1 MRHWDTPNTT
11 RLVSLVLLAL
21 GAGSCGAEGPRGA
34 PGPTGTSGPTGST
47 GPTGPTGSP
56 GPPAPARGR
65 IDGTVTSAVTG
76 QPLVGVTVSGVQA
89 GLSTTTASNGA
100 FSLSALAEGTY
111 VLTVSG
117 AGYLPQ
123 TVPVSVGINTT
134 TNVAI
139 ALATDTASAGG
150 LVVMVQ
156 DDYLAGFGNTVTLKA
171 QVSSSEADAAAIT
184 YAWVQTGGTPAAGLA
199 GTNTP
204 TVTFRTLSLSEA
216 KLEANPSAALGP
228 YDGGLLVPA
237 RFGPMGIG
245 IDETGNYQLSVT
257 VSDPAGHKAT
267 ASATVWAT
275 PATIGLRSAPLGL
288 PVWFEGD
295 SLAADGGLR
304 TSWAFTLT
312 PPSGSTATMTG
323 ATTQFPSFTPDVH
336 GRYSVTDTVTGS
348 TTTVYA
354 AVWDGISGL
363 PAQPGSGNDYV
374 VQGCTSVCHV
384 DPPQYPASPAP
395 GTAPDMFKYWI
406 ETKHASAFADGIDGE
421 LGPTFG
427 PSCLACHTLGDSPAA
442 NNGGFGNVATAD
454 HWTFPAVLAPGNYAT
469 LVADQ
474 PGLAQLANVQCENC
488 HGPKNLDVMGVDDTG
503 AISFGPGVCATCHS
517 EGEQWK
523 GSLHAESAGRD
534 KRGDKRGA
542 RSGELRALPQRAGLR
557 RVHGG
562 APRGLHGGRV
572 GELLAHVER

>member
-288 PVWFEGD
+288 PVWFEG
-295 SLAADGGLR
+295 GLSR
-304 TSWAFTLT
+304 CRRR
-312 PPSGSTATMTG
+312 
-323 ATTQFPSFTPDVH
+323 TPDELGIHAHAALGLDGDDDGRHDAVPLVH
-336 GRYSVTDTVTGS
+336 SRRARPLFG
-348 TTTVYA
+348 
-354 AVWDGISGL
+354 DG
-363 PAQPGSGNDYV
+363 
-374 VQGCTSVCHV
+374 HR
-384 DPPQYPASPAP
+384 
-395 GTAPDMFKYWI
+395 
-406 ETKHASAFADGIDGE
+406 DGE
-421 LGPTFG
+421 HDHRLRRGLGRHLGPTSAAG
-427 PSCLACHTLGDSPAA
+427 VGQRLRRPGLHERVPRRPAA
-442 NNGGFGNVATAD
+442 VSREPGARHRARHVQVLDRDEARLGVRGRDRRRARPDVRPLVPRVSHPGRLARSEQRRVRKRRDGGS
-454 HWTFPAVLAPGNYAT
+454 
-469 LVADQ
+469 
-474 PGLAQLANVQCENC
+474 
-488 HGPKNLDVMGVDDTG
+488 LDV
-503 AISFGPGVCATCHS
+503 P
-517 EGEQWK
+517 
-523 GSLHAESAGRD
+523 R
-534 KRGDKRGA
+534 
-542 RSGELRALPQRAGLR
+542 RAGSWQLR
-557 RVHGG
+557 NARRRP
-562 APRGLHGGRV
+562 AWPRAARERAVRELPRAEEPRCDGR
-572 GELLAHVER
+572 R